1 MERSEPK
8 DLISRILGVSLV
20 TLNKWQERSRR
31 GEDLNTKI
39 SSGRPRTI
47 SDEQLTELSR
57 LLSEGAVA
65 HGWENNL
72 WTSARVREVIKKH
85 FARVFSVARRVI
97 LTSYLGWTARRPV
110 LQTKRR
116 DEVAIERWK
125 ANDLHRIVLDS
136 EERGD
141 HLVFMMRL
149 AS

>member
-1 MERSEPK
+1 MKNLQRADEYRRYRAVELMERGEPK

-57 LLSEGAVA
+57 LLFEGAVA

-85 FARVFSVARRVI
+85 FGLEFSRWHVWVI
-97 LTSYLGWTARRPV
+97 LTSYLGWFLHLFRR
-110 LQTKRR
+110 LQVFLRGRKRL
-116 DEVAIERWK
+116 VA
-125 ANDLHRIVLDS
+125 
-136 EERGD
+136 
-141 HLVFMMRL
+141 
-149 AS
+149 